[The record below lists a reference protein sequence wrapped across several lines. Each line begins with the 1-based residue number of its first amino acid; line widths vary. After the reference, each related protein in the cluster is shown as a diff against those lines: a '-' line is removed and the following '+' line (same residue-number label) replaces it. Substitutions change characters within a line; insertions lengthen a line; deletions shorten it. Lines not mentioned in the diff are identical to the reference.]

1 MRQGP
6 GFLDIH
12 LPSAAVVIVKEDGA
26 LFPGHSLAPAGGR
39 GRTAKEGVGRDD
51 QDREDEEE

>member
-12 LPSAAVVIVKEDGA
+12 LPAAAVVIIKEDSA
-26 LFPGHSLAPAGGR
+26 LLPGHGLAPAGGR
-39 GRTAKEGVGRDD
+39 GRTAEEGVGGDD
-51 QDREDEEE
+51 QGSEDEE